1 MGRRISR
8 HENSR
13 RSRPHHEYEEQNSS
27 IGLVSQSKSDS
38 IRMGYFEPIDPEEI
52 KIRKLIKAKTYGQSE
67 MLKSLLSN
75 CPISVCIGPAG
86 CGKTFLSVYSALR
99 RLQSGQAERIIITRP
114 AVESDEQLGFLPG
127 GVDSKMLPFVMPI
140 LDCFVDL
147 VGGRTTNLMIEK
159 GVLSIRPFAFMRG
172 STFSNAFII
181 ADEMSNST
189 PSQMKCLITR
199 AGENSKTAILGD
211 PRQSDLKG
219 SQNGLIDFKTRL
231 QNFSTELVTLDELTE
246 KDVVRSE
253 VVRQMVELYEDQQPV
268 HLRAM

>member
-1 MGRRISR
+1 MGRRIFRHESPRKSR
-8 HENSR
+8 HS
-13 RSRPHHEYEEQNSS
+13 HEFEDQGS
-27 IGLVSQSKSDS
+27 IGLVSQTKSDS

-52 KIRKLIKAKTYGQSE
+52 KIRKLIKAKTYGQTE
-67 MLKSLLSN
+67 MLRSLLSDA
-75 CPISVCIGPAG
+75 PISVCIGPAG
-86 CGKTFLSVYSALR
+86 CGKTYLSVYSSLR
-99 RLQSGQAERIIITRP
+99 RLQTGSIERIIITRP

-127 GVDSKMLPFVMPI
+127 GVDSKMLPFIMPI

-147 VGGRTTNLMIEK
+147 VGGRTTNLLIEK

-219 SQNGLIDFKTRL
+219 SQNGLIDFKQRL

-246 KDVVRSE
+246 RDVVRSE
-253 VVRQMVELYEDQQPV
+253 VVRQMVELYEDERIV
-268 HLRAM
+268 TLKVI